1 MSTSLIKDI
10 VDQEE
15 SYAAENNLLKIYVEK
30 GTIGVYVNAVTKR
43 SEEEMLLF
51 PNMYLG
57 LIGYPYNDK
66 ESGKIIYECKLIKFY

>member
-10 VDQEE
+10 VNQEE
-15 SYAAENNLLKIYVEK
+15 PYATSNNLLKIYEEK